1 MSSIRHLIHGL
12 TRDIGFP
19 VRRLLPA
26 AAARTVG
33 PFVFFDHM
41 GPVEFDSNT
50 TEGDVRPHPHIGLAT
65 VTYLFSGAMVHRDSL
80 GVVQRITPG
89 AVNWMS
95 AGRGIVHSER
105 LPGLQ
110 MWVALP
116 QQQEQGDPS
125 FEHYPAEVMPT
136 ITLAGASL
144 HLLVGS
150 AFGHTSPVKTSS
162 ATLYLSGQLQAGA
175 GITVPADYSERAVY
189 VVKGNASIDG
199 EALETGVLA
208 VLEPGLEVR
217 LQAQED
223 TLFMVLGGEPLDGPR
238 FVSWNF
244 VASSTELLNTSS
256 WRSATLGTPNLA
268 CTISPCRQQ
277 IETNQAGAWRWS
289 TTSRGVDRHQEVEG
303 SSGKCV

>member
-105 LPGLQ
+105 LPDDIRDGKVPVHGLQ

-238 FVSWNF
+238 FVSWNV
-244 VASSTELLNTSS
+244 VASSKELIE
-256 WRSATLGTPNLA
+256 SART
-268 CTISPCRQQ
+268 
-277 IETNQAGAWRWS
+277 AWR
-289 TTSRGVDRHQEVEG
+289 TQDREKFPVVPGEVEWIPLPE
-303 SSGKCV
+303 K

>member
-41 GPVEFDSNT
+41 GPVEFDSHT

-105 LPGLQ
+105 VPEDIRDAKTPVHGLQ

-116 QQQEQGDPS
+116 QEQEQGDPS
-125 FEHYPAEVMPT
+125 FVHYPAEVMPT

-150 AFGHTSPVKTSS
+150 AFGHTSPVKASS
-162 ATLYLSGQLQAGA
+162 ATLYLCGQLKAGA
-175 GITVPADYSERAVY
+175 GISIPADYSERALY
-189 VVKGNASIDG
+189 VVRGSVSIDG
-199 EALETGVLA
+199 DALEAGVLA
-208 VLEPGLEVR
+208 VLEQGVEVR
-217 LQAQED
+217 LEAQED
-223 TLFMVLGGEPLDGPR
+223 TLFMLLGGEPMDAPR

-244 VASSTELLNTSS
+244 VASTKELIDAARL
-256 WRSATLGTPNLA
+256 
-268 CTISPCRQQ
+268 
-277 IETNQAGAWRWS
+277 AWRAQDH
-289 TTSRGVDRHQEVEG
+289 GKFPLVPGEVEWIPLPE
-303 SSGKCV
+303 K